1 MRADAPL
8 DYETKSSYTVDV
20 IATDPWGL
28 DDAITLT
35 INVENI
41 DEPPATTTRSVAEN
55 TAAVMDIGAP
65 VTATT
70 VGAAV
75 TYTLGGTDAASFD
88 IVEATGQL
96 QTKAA
101 LDYERKSSY
110 EVTVTATDPTGSV
123 DIMVAIDVTNV
134 VELQPLTGPATVGYE
149 ESRAVR
155 VAAYSASSEAD
166 LEFLTW
172 SLSGPDAGSF
182 RIDEPGGVLRF
193 DLPIV
198 APNLFS
204 PQPDFEARTDTGRDG
219 TYEVTVEVRDGV
231 SSDSLDVAVTVTD
244 QDEAGTLTLST
255 SRPQFGVA
263 LTTTLTDPDGVSGT
277 VTYRWERSAGRS
289 AWTDIVGAAA
299 SSYTP
304 TSAETGHFLRVTATY
319 TDRHGSGRTAT
330 ASTSEVVAGPL
341 LTALTLSTGDA
352 TDDSSHDMRP
362 AFDRQTLHYGI
373 GCTETGD
380 TMTVTATAPAGARL
394 SVNGIQVAS
403 GVAFDVEVA
412 ARDDVRI
419 TLAGPGGERT
429 TYVAHCLTPVM
440 TAITTVI
447 APDATGVIEDLII
460 MAIMNRDTVA
470 IVDPNGVPRFYRHDT
485 GRRGGYVRIH
495 QSSPDYKFRYSY
507 FDSGQG
513 QWILLDEHFEQIG
526 TADTSS
532 PLTTIDRHDFRILE
546 DGNYMLMA
554 YERAPHDLSH
564 LTFGNFG
571 TSVTMAD
578 SVIQIQTPDGTSQY
592 LWNSFDG
599 MALEDCVPGFPP
611 DKTEYAHLNTL
622 FPVDGH
628 VIASFRLC
636 NSVLRIDPNQ
646 TLNHGVVWRVGLTNL
661 TDEEWEQRDI
671 GPPPLKLI
679 GDPVGQF
686 CGQHGSQLLPTGN
699 LLLYDNGALCM
710 EDPWTEVR
718 LMARADFSRAVEY
731 DIDAASG
738 EAIFIRDHSLRGE
751 RRYYGFKNGTVQPLE
766 NGDRLVSWGV
776 TDNLLNSPPEP
787 VTQVDPDTGEEKF
800 SLVWPSDSRLAANIR
815 AIPLSPVALADGPVP
830 LRAEFLD
837 SGTSS
842 SYEQGGPPPTVVIAF
857 NQPVADFDQTTPS
870 LSVTGATVASVSAHV
885 AAGEPANAYLVTL
898 TPDGDGAITFGLLAD
913 QACAGG
919 GICTA
924 DGTTLSE
931 VPSAPVTIEVT
942 NVIELQPITGP
953 ATVGYEENRAVR
965 VAAYSAS
972 SEADLGLLT
981 WSLSGPDAGSFRIDE
996 PAGVLRFDLAVVAPN
1011 LFSPQPDFEA
1021 PTDTGRDGTYE
1032 VTVDVGDGV
1041 TTHSL
1046 DVAVTITDQ
1055 DEAGTLTLSPTR
1067 PRQAELVT
1075 ATLSDPDTVTGTPGW
1090 TWERSAGRS
1099 AWHVINGATAS
1110 SYTPTAADAGHY
1122 LRVSTSYTDDHGSGK
1137 TARTVA
1143 PNVVLARTLSR
1154 LEVVTTS
1161 SRQLY
1166 PAFGPGTLH
1175 YAVGCVAADT
1185 LRLTLSTTDA
1195 DTRLAVDGVQYANQN
1210 AVVELTG
1217 KGGESDILITLS
1229 GGSDGASTT
1238 YTIHCLA
1245 EDFPTIS
1252 VERLDGASESL
1263 MTVSYG
1269 QYLAII
1275 DHNGVPR
1282 FRGQGRGH
1290 FRAYPDGAYPYAVYV
1305 RADSAYTVYD
1315 GTFNVV
1321 QSGITTVNL
1330 HDTNSHDF
1338 FIKPNGEYVLIA
1350 YEPAVRDLSFIS
1362 DQFGLTNEDGEPYG
1376 TAEDVEDSVIQVVT
1390 PAGQEVFLWSSWD
1403 HMAIEDCTQ
1412 HRFPGDYAHL
1422 NSVQAADGDIIASF
1436 RGCSKVLRI
1445 DGTSGEVIWRLGR
1458 SNLSTEEWESR
1469 SIGAPPLK
1477 IVGDPYG
1484 EFCGQHAARLL
1495 DNGHLILFDN
1505 GVQCLEDPRTGGTA
1519 RVGGEFSRVVEYAID
1534 LEYGEAIFQRHAFLH
1549 GNMNHLS
1556 YAMGQADPL
1565 DNGNW
1570 LITWGRGLR
1579 APNPGDPPAPD
1590 VSATQVNPATGVEE
1604 LTVVARVGGNV
1615 LTAGRMYPVAPVA
1628 LAAEPIALT
1637 AEFPASTYTS
1647 IFHLGATDSPQVVVS
1662 FSRPIV
1668 DFDETT
1674 PSLSVTG
1681 ATVADVE
1688 PHVVAGEL
1696 AHAYLVTLTPDGYG
1710 PITFRLLTYQAC
1722 ADGGICTA
1730 DGTTLSEA
1738 PAAPVIIPTFVAEVS
1753 IEPGPGPGP
1762 VTEGADVTFTLTRN
1776 GPLTAE
1782 LTVNV
1787 SVAETG
1793 SMLSGALPA
1802 SATFEVAPTRRA

>member
-1 MRADAPL
+1 M
-8 DYETKSSYTVDV
+8 
-20 IATDPWGL
+20 
-28 DDAITLT
+28 
-35 INVENI
+35 
-41 DEPPATTTRSVAEN
+41 
-55 TAAVMDIGAP
+55 
-65 VTATT
+65 
-70 VGAAV
+70 
-75 TYTLGGTDAASFD
+75 
-88 IVEATGQL
+88 
-96 QTKAA
+96 
-101 LDYERKSSY
+101 
-110 EVTVTATDPTGSV
+110 
-123 DIMVAIDVTNV
+123 
-134 VELQPLTGPATVGYE
+134 
-149 ESRAVR
+149 
-155 VAAYSASSEAD
+155 
-166 LEFLTW
+166 
-172 SLSGPDAGSF
+172 
-182 RIDEPGGVLRF
+182 
-193 DLPIV
+193 
-198 APNLFS
+198 
-204 PQPDFEARTDTGRDG
+204 
-219 TYEVTVEVRDGV
+219 
-231 SSDSLDVAVTVTD
+231 
-244 QDEAGTLTLST
+244 
-255 SRPQFGVA
+255 
-263 LTTTLTDPDGVSGT
+263 
-277 VTYRWERSAGRS
+277 
-289 AWTDIVGAAA
+289 
-299 SSYTP
+299 
-304 TSAETGHFLRVTATY
+304 
-319 TDRHGSGRTAT
+319 
-330 ASTSEVVAGPL
+330 AGPL

-470 IVDPNGVPRFYRHDT
+470 IVDPNSVPRFYRHDT

-622 FPVDGH
+622 FPLDGH

-710 EDPWTEVR
+710 EDPWTKVR

-766 NGDRLVSWGV
+766 NGDWLVSWGV
-776 TDNLLNSPPEP
+776 TDNLLNSPPGP

-913 QACAGG
+913 QASAGG

-972 SEADLGLLT
+972 SEADLEFLT

-996 PAGVLRFDLAVVAPN
+996 PGGVLRFDLPIVSPN
-1011 LFSPQPDFEA
+1011 LFSPQPDYEA
-1021 PTDTGRDGTYE
+1021 PTDTGRDGAYE
-1032 VTVDVGDGV
+1032 VTVEVSDGV

-1046 DVAVTITDQ
+1046 DVEVTITDQ
-1055 DEAGTLTLSPTR
+1055 DEAGTLTLSPVR
-1067 PRQAELVT
+1067 PRVGMALD
-1075 ATLSDPDTVTGTPGW
+1075 ATLTDPDGSISGVAW
-1090 TWERSAGRS
+1090 TWERSTGPTTWVGHRRGRVEQLHASGRRGRTLPAGHGDLHRWSRRGQERPGRGTVHAAGPPAERALGNRSGAGPVPGVRPGRAPLRHGVRRGPDHHVDIVRGGVKYAGGGQRGTEARSERGGGVDGARRLQRHPDHPQRRPGRRHHVRPALFPGGLPGHRDGAGARRHGGADWFLLLDRPTWTRHIWVPGDRRQQRGSPGPPQNRRPCEPLSAPEQRDVSLLLFGAGRADEGRMDPGRPGS
-1099 AWHVINGATAS
+1099 ERVGAG
-1110 SYTPTAADAGHY
+1110 GH
-1122 LRVSTSYTDDHGSGK
+1122 
-1137 TARTVA
+1137 
-1143 PNVVLARTLSR
+1143 
-1154 LEVVTTS
+1154 
-1161 SRQLY
+1161 
-1166 PAFGPGTLH
+1166 
-1175 YAVGCVAADT
+1175 
-1185 LRLTLSTTDA
+1185 
-1195 DTRLAVDGVQYANQN
+1195 RLA
-1210 AVVELTG
+1210 
-1217 KGGESDILITLS
+1217 
-1229 GGSDGASTT
+1229 
-1238 YTIHCLA
+1238 
-1245 EDFPTIS
+1245 
-1252 VERLDGASESL
+1252 
-1263 MTVSYG
+1263 
-1269 QYLAII
+1269 
-1275 DHNGVPR
+1275 
-1282 FRGQGRGH
+1282 
-1290 FRAYPDGAYPYAVYV
+1290 
-1305 RADSAYTVYD
+1305 
-1315 GTFNVV
+1315 
-1321 QSGITTVNL
+1321 
-1330 HDTNSHDF
+1330 
-1338 FIKPNGEYVLIA
+1338 
-1350 YEPAVRDLSFIS
+1350 
-1362 DQFGLTNEDGEPYG
+1362 
-1376 TAEDVEDSVIQVVT
+1376 
-1390 PAGQEVFLWSSWD
+1390 
-1403 HMAIEDCTQ
+1403 
-1412 HRFPGDYAHL
+1412 PGCY
-1422 NSVQAADGDIIASF
+1422 
-1436 RGCSKVLRI
+1436 R
-1445 DGTSGEVIWRLGR
+1445 
-1458 SNLSTEEWESR
+1458 
-1469 SIGAPPLK
+1469 
-1477 IVGDPYG
+1477 
-1484 EFCGQHAARLL
+1484 
-1495 DNGHLILFDN
+1495 
-1505 GVQCLEDPRTGGTA
+1505 
-1519 RVGGEFSRVVEYAID
+1519 
-1534 LEYGEAIFQRHAFLH
+1534 
-1549 GNMNHLS
+1549 
-1556 YAMGQADPL
+1556 
-1565 DNGNW
+1565 
-1570 LITWGRGLR
+1570 
-1579 APNPGDPPAPD
+1579 
-1590 VSATQVNPATGVEE
+1590 
-1604 LTVVARVGGNV
+1604 
-1615 LTAGRMYPVAPVA
+1615 
-1628 LAAEPIALT
+1628 
-1637 AEFPASTYTS
+1637 
-1647 IFHLGATDSPQVVVS
+1647 
-1662 FSRPIV
+1662 
-1668 DFDETT
+1668 
-1674 PSLSVTG
+1674 
-1681 ATVADVE
+1681 
-1688 PHVVAGEL
+1688 
-1696 AHAYLVTLTPDGYG
+1696 
-1710 PITFRLLTYQAC
+1710 
-1722 ADGGICTA
+1722 
-1730 DGTTLSEA
+1730 
-1738 PAAPVIIPTFVAEVS
+1738 
-1753 IEPGPGPGP
+1753 
-1762 VTEGADVTFTLTRN
+1762 
-1776 GPLTAE
+1776 
-1782 LTVNV
+1782 
-1787 SVAETG
+1787 
-1793 SMLSGALPA
+1793 
-1802 SATFEVAPTRRA
+1802 